1 MKHVKLQEENNSNMY
16 YTQELKQ
23 EEWHTFD
30 EWIKLG
36 RIVVARQ
43 RASRRNSEGECIFE
57 KAQTTDPEL
66 YLGFD
71 YRSFGEHNNSP
82 CQSDPFFNKTLH
94 EDHYKENN
102 FTGYS
107 G

>member
-1 MKHVKLQEENNSNMY
+1 MDLVQHVTNFNMY

-23 EEWHTFD
+23 EEWHTFY

-36 RIVVARQ
+36 RIVADRQ

-57 KAQTTDPEL
+57 KAQTVDPEL
-66 YLGFD
+66 YSGFD
-71 YRSFGEHNNSP
+71 YQSFDQP
-82 CQSDPFFNKTLH
+82 DPFFNKTLH
-94 EDHYKENN
+94 EDHYEENN